1 MLQNWLKDYTLIITS
16 QNNKKKILLSL
27 TNEHKILDLKFM
39 TKEEFFEKYYFKYDE
54 RAYFYLRQKYH
65 YDLDVCKL
73 YLKNLYFI
81 ENHPYQ
87 NTKLQ
92 RLKQIKDE
100 LIQVGLLEDNKLFH
114 NYLKTRNIVVY
125 HYNTLEKYELDV
137 LKKFNAFFFLE
148 EEKYPL
154 PKTAI
159 EVESLEDEVVYVAVQ
174 IRKLYK
180 EGVPFS
186 NIHLLNVTQ
195 DYYYTLRRVFAMFG
209 IPLQLSNTFSL
220 LGTKVVSDYL
230 ETKEINLQDTSF
242 PNQKLVQVVNSLSFL
257 EEGDIKQEILID
269 KLKSTKFTEDV
280 LQEAVQI
287 RQMDDIFGD
296 DDYVFL
302 LGMNQDVF
310 PNLKQDNDFILDI
323 EKKEVALFSTDDKNA
338 MIKQEINSLLRRIPH
353 LFLSYKL
360 QSAFQVVYKSS
371 LIEELNISIQKNTEN
386 IYNYSNLYNKL
397 ILAEKLDDFYKFGI
411 VDDKLSILY
420 KTYPFLSYHSY
431 SSKFTGIN
439 TKELENY
446 LKPVLNLSYT
456 HLQNYY
462 LCSFKYYVNHILKLD
477 SFETTFASIVGT
489 MFHEALKYMYCE
501 DFNLDYFMAKV
512 LETQEFTAKE
522 KFFLSLLKDDLK
534 KTLTIIE
541 EQGEYTKFQEHYLEK
556 DLQVMLQKGPLEV
569 VLKGSIDKIMYY
581 KNISDTYYAVIDYK
595 SGSYD
600 TNLKK
605 IQFGLNMQL
614 PIYLYLVEKSRLFHN
629 SIFTGF
635 YYQKI
640 LTQKKSYD
648 KEEETLKLEGY
659 SCDDKEVLQKFDNSY
674 MKSGIIKGLSIK
686 QDGSFSLKSKLLN
699 SDDIVGILDI
709 VEQKVGDAKE
719 KIINGDFAINPKYL
733 DKENISC
740 KYCKYKDLCF
750 MSDKDLV
757 YLNMDDEKVEKELEM
772 VG

>member
-1 MLQNWLKDYTLIITS
+1 MLQDWLKDHTLIITS

-27 TNEHKILDLKFM
+27 TKEHKILDLKFM

-100 LIQVGLLEDNKLFH
+100 LIQVGLLEDNKPFH

-159 EVESLEDEVVYVAVQ
+159 EVESLEDEVVYIAVQ

-269 KLKSTKFTEDV
+269 KLKSTKFTEEV

-323 EKKEVALFSTDDKNA
+323 EKKEVALFSTDDKNS

-360 QSAFQVVYKSS
+360 QSAFQVFYKSS

-411 VDDKLSILY
+411 VDDKLSVLY

-462 LCSFKYYVNHILKLD
+462 LCSFRYYVNHILKLD
-477 SFETTFASIVGT
+477 PFETTFASTVGT

-522 KFFLSLLKDDLK
+522 RFFLSLLKDDLK

-556 DLQVMLQKGPLEV
+556 DLQVMLQQGPLEV
-569 VLKGSIDKIMYY
+569 ILKGSIDKIMYY

-629 SIFTGF
+629 SIFAGF

-640 LTQKKSYD
+640 LAPKKSYD

-674 MKSGIIKGLSIK
+674 MKSDIIKGLSIK

-699 SDDIVGILDI
+699 SDDIVEVLNI

>member
-269 KLKSTKFTEDV
+269 K
-280 LQEAVQI
+280 
-287 RQMDDIFGD
+287 
-296 DDYVFL
+296 
-302 LGMNQDVF
+302 
-310 PNLKQDNDFILDI
+310 
-323 EKKEVALFSTDDKNA
+323 
-338 MIKQEINSLLRRIPH
+338 
-353 LFLSYKL
+353 
-360 QSAFQVVYKSS
+360 
-371 LIEELNISIQKNTEN
+371 
-386 IYNYSNLYNKL
+386 
-397 ILAEKLDDFYKFGI
+397 
-411 VDDKLSILY
+411 
-420 KTYPFLSYHSY
+420 
-431 SSKFTGIN
+431 
-439 TKELENY
+439 
-446 LKPVLNLSYT
+446 
-456 HLQNYY
+456 
-462 LCSFKYYVNHILKLD
+462 
-477 SFETTFASIVGT
+477 
-489 MFHEALKYMYCE
+489 
-501 DFNLDYFMAKV
+501 
-512 LETQEFTAKE
+512 
-522 KFFLSLLKDDLK
+522 
-534 KTLTIIE
+534 
-541 EQGEYTKFQEHYLEK
+541 
-556 DLQVMLQKGPLEV
+556 
-569 VLKGSIDKIMYY
+569 
-581 KNISDTYYAVIDYK
+581 
-595 SGSYD
+595 
-600 TNLKK
+600 
-605 IQFGLNMQL
+605 
-614 PIYLYLVEKSRLFHN
+614 
-629 SIFTGF
+629 
-635 YYQKI
+635 
-640 LTQKKSYD
+640 
-648 KEEETLKLEGY
+648 
-659 SCDDKEVLQKFDNSY
+659 
-674 MKSGIIKGLSIK
+674 
-686 QDGSFSLKSKLLN
+686 
-699 SDDIVGILDI
+699 
-709 VEQKVGDAKE
+709 
-719 KIINGDFAINPKYL
+719 
-733 DKENISC
+733 
-740 KYCKYKDLCF
+740 
-750 MSDKDLV
+750 
-757 YLNMDDEKVEKELEM
+757 
-772 VG
+772 